1 MRYGHDPTAIEAY
14 PYRDVRAFLETL
26 PELLRL
32 DESRTGV
39 R

>member
-1 MRYGHDPTAIEAY
+1 MRFGHDPRAIDDY
-14 PYRDVRAFLETL
+14 PYRDVRAFLDAL

-32 DESRTGV
+32 DELSKEV